1 MTALAAEEIT
11 ESYAR
16 TLCGWTDRL
25 PEDSRDTA
33 DAILAAA
40 AARGMDLRDLAMLAA
55 EIVSRACPPDEDP
68 GPAFEDR
75 AVRLETTFA
84 GAGCCRGSDRGVRRA
99 GEHGAGCPV
108 RSPRRGG

>member
-55 EIVSRACPPDEDP
+55 EIVSRACPPMRTRGRRSRTGRSGWRP
-68 GPAFEDR
+68 LSPAP
-75 AVRLETTFA
+75 
-84 GAGCCRGSDRGVRRA
+84 GCCRGI
-99 GEHGAGCPV
+99 
-108 RSPRRGG
+108 